1 VVYAI
6 CIFYNGVDDVN
17 DGDFQ
22 MRLVTDSE
30 EQFMLGLL
38 LGFITG
44 AILGVYW

>member
-1 VVYAI
+1 MVYAI
-6 CIFYNGVDDVN
+6 CILYSDMDDIN
-17 DGDFQ
+17 DGDVQ

-30 EQFMLGLL
+30 EMFMFGLL